1 MKTLSFNKTALLCA
15 ALLTAG
21 VGARTSISA
30 QTAFQ
35 SNDMDMRL
43 KGTSNVHA
51 WEMKAV
57 KGASKAVF
65 VVDASGKVTSISS
78 LSFSFPAKNLKSG
91 KTAMD
96 KNTYKALKTDKN
108 PNITFQLTSSTITST
123 GVNTYNITGVGNMT
137 IAGTLKQTSL
147 VATGKYNG
155 YDRSFTITGVK
166 KMKMTDYEVTP
177 PTALLGRIKTGDD
190 ITLSYNIQFNR

>member
-1 MKTLSFNKTALLCA
+1 MKILSLNKTALLSI
-15 ALLTAG
+15 ALLAAA
-21 VGARTSISA
+21 VGASKHVSA
-30 QTAFQ
+30 QTSFQ
-35 SNDMDMRL
+35 SKDMDMRL
-43 KGTSNVHA
+43 KGTSNLHP

-57 KGASKAVF
+57 KGTSKAVL
-65 VVDASGKVTSISS
+65 VVDAEGKVTSISS

-108 PNITFQLTSSTITST
+108 PNITFILTSSTITST
-123 GVNTYNITGVGNMT
+123 GANTYDLTGVGNMT

-147 VATGKYNG
+147 IATGRYNSDG
-155 YDRSFTITGVK
+155 SFTITGVK
-166 KMKMTDYEVTP
+166 KMKMTDYKVNP